1 MTWPQYVMLAWFL
14 FSAVVTVRNEV
25 RNRQQS
31 SGMAT
36 FGIFL
41 GIGILA
47 GLAAVL
53 HAGGF
58 W

>member
-1 MTWPQYVMLAWFL
+1 MGWPQYIMLAWLL
-14 FSAVVTVRNEV
+14 FSAVMCVRSEV
-25 RNRQQS
+25 KDRQQS

-41 GIGILA
+41 GLGILVGIA
-47 GLAAVL
+47 GVL